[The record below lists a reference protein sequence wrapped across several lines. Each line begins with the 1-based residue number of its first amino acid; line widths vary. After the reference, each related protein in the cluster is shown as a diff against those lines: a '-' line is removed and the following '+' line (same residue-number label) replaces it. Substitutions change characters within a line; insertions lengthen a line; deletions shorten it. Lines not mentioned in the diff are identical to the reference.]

1 MEPTEPELVV
11 RWAPFIGEQ
20 FPNEITPE
28 EEIKI
33 RLSIHFSGENN
44 VRLGKFPE
52 LTEIRY
58 INAQR
63 LFEML
68 RLNKTPK
75 FLFFLDTPWFEAR
88 LLRLTSRFD
97 ECRMLC
103 QSSPI
108 YSWDFQMLREYLWA
122 SVGDSRPHIATDF
135 VKEPEQKQKI
145 TQTVEYATG
154 LYQNSLAEWEKN
166 RLKAKQDNKQ
176 PLSNFRMLIFVG
188 CLCASYFYGYK
199 ILGEPFKGI
208 LGETI
213 GQLVAGFVGM
223 FVGMIFTGIIMVFMD
238 RGKKTQDELDAEWVN
253 ANPRPKLRI
262 SDKPPIIRSTP
273 DFISSI
279 N

>member
-1 MEPTEPELVV
+1 MEPTEPELVA

-44 VRLGKFPE
+44 ARLGKFPE

-97 ECRMLC
+97 ECRKLC

-122 SVGDSRPHIATDF
+122 SAGDSRPHLATDF
-135 VKEPEQKQKI
+135 VKDPEQRQKI

-176 PLSNFRMLIFVG
+176 PLSNFGMLVFFG
-188 CLCASYFYGYK
+188 CIGASYFLGHK
-199 ILGEPFKGI
+199 ILGEPFEGI

-213 GQLVAGFVGM
+213 GRFVAGFVGM
-223 FVGMIFTGIIMVFMD
+223 FVGMILAGLIMGFMD

-273 DFISSI
+273 DFIPSI
-279 N
+279 S